1 VAGTNDL
8 KNQTK
13 AIFSPKIAFTKL
25 AVIVSAASYL
35 VIDVLHYAIKFSGTN
50 QGQIGKNLDICN

>member
-50 QGQIGKNLDICN
+50 QGQI